1 MILRAVWRQE
11 ITISV
16 YSASRSL
23 PVKSCHEMFF
33 RWVFNDK
40 ENSLWFKTNL
50 FLFLNFY
57 SGPPSTDSWS
67 FWSGIVLFFFFYLP
81 GGCNHI
87 LQRGTSKP
95 VLPLNIWTLTLLQMT
110 EFKFPAIFSNGTS
123 PAAFWSQHRK
133 DNLSGFDWLTLNS
146 SKMCFVTHSPCPRG
160 LARFPKFFPH
170 PFSSH
175 PQKKK
180 QCFAKN
186 KLSQF
191 SKRTVLT

>member
-67 FWSGIVLFFFFYLP
+67 FWSGIVLFFFFLSP
-81 GGCNHI
+81 RR
-87 LQRGTSKP
+87 LQ
-95 VLPLNIWTLTLLQMT
+95 
-110 EFKFPAIFSNGTS
+110 
-123 PAAFWSQHRK
+123 
-133 DNLSGFDWLTLNS
+133 
-146 SKMCFVTHSPCPRG
+146 
-160 LARFPKFFPH
+160 
-170 PFSSH
+170 SH
-175 PQKKK
+175 P
-180 QCFAKN
+180 AKRN
-186 KLSQF
+186 QQTSSASQYMDSDTLANDWVQVPSHIQQWHF
-191 SKRTVLT
+191 SCCILKPTQERQSVWVWLVNTQLVKNVFCNT